1 MIFSE
6 ENKSFILLSVRVYV
20 LCCAE
25 PLQSCPTLY
34 SLINCS
40 PSGSSVHGICQAR
53 ISVWVSISFSSM
65 CAYVSVTVWESN
77 KCILS
82 LRGELSARKP
92 YIFCLDPTR
101 LQNRLLIALLSKGLT
116 IYIIKICKLKM
127 KILASNYR
135 VVISTHYL
143 PALPSHD
150 FLTSLPS
157 LCPCLPFFS
166 LP

>member
-1 MIFSE
+1 M
-6 ENKSFILLSVRVYV
+6 
-20 LCCAE
+20 CCAVLSRFSRVQLFTALLTVAHQA
-25 PLQSCPTLY
+25 PLSM
-34 SLINCS
+34 
-40 PSGSSVHGICQAR
+40 GFAR
-53 ISVWVSISFSSM
+53 QEYQWVSISFSSM

-101 LQNRLLIALLSKGLT
+101 LQNRLLIALPSKGLT